1 MQLLLDLH
9 CHSRFSADGV
19 AEPESLVEEARAKGL
34 SGFAITDHN
43 TSACVDYFE
52 KHGFLTRDGLP
63 VNGLL
68 IIPGQEITTAD
79 GHLLALGIS
88 LPDNLKGIPALDA
101 VRLIHERGGLAIPPH
116 PYDRFRAGIREPVLE
131 TLELDA
137 LEVFN
142 AATTLKRYNK
152 HAFAYAQARGLPMT
166 ASSDAHDS
174 EALGTAYSI
183 LEAETF
189 SVAGVLEAIRK
200 GPTLR
205 QRYLTP
211 KSALKKTWNNV
222 FRLRRRKKGRT
233 AAALGEN
240 VVREKSP

>member
-1 MQLLLDLH
+1 MQLLFDLH

-19 AEPESLVEEARAKGL
+19 AQPEELVEQARAKGL
-34 SGFAITDHN
+34 NGFAITDHN

-52 KHGFLTRDGLP
+52 KHGFLTADGLP

-68 IIPGQEITTAD
+68 IIPGQEITTAE
-79 GHLLALGIS
+79 GHLLALGVR
-88 LPDNLKGIPALDA
+88 LPNTLQGIPALEA
-101 VRLIHERGGLAIPPH
+101 VKLIHEKGGLAIPPH

-142 AATTLKRYNK
+142 SATTLRRYNR
-152 HAFAYAQARGLPMT
+152 HAFDYAKKRGLPMT

-200 GPTLR
+200 GPALR

-211 KSALKKTWNNV
+211 AGKLKKTWNNV
-222 FRLRRRKKGRT
+222 FRLRRKG
-233 AAALGEN
+233 
-240 VVREKSP
+240 REKSPTGADMG

>member
-1 MQLLLDLH
+1 VQLLIDLH

-19 AEPESLVEEARAKGL
+19 AEPEDMVAEARAKGL
-34 SGFAITDHN
+34 NGFAITDHN

-52 KHGFLTRDGLP
+52 EHGFLNREGLP
-63 VNGLL
+63 VDGLL
-68 IIPGQEITTAD
+68 IIPGQEITTAE
-79 GHLLALGIS
+79 GHLIALGIS

-101 VRLIHERGGLAIPPH
+101 VKLIHEKGGLAIPPH

-142 AATTLKRYNK
+142 AATTLTRYDRQ
-152 HAFAYAQARGLPMT
+152 AFAYAQERGLPMT

-189 SVAGVLEAIRK
+189 SVAGVLDAIRK
-200 GPTLR
+200 GPALR

-211 KSALKKTWNNV
+211 ASALKKTWNNV
-222 FRLRRRKKGRT
+222 FRLRRKPRAK
-233 AAALGEN
+233 AAL
-240 VVREKSP
+240 P